1 MPNVVVPNVLSKDL
15 HRDVVAACGPDCF
28 IGTGITDNLI
38 PPSWSQSEHATLR
51 TVLDFEPDLSP

>member
-1 MPNVVVPNVLSKDL
+1 MPNIVVPNVLSKDL

-38 PPSWSQSEHATLR
+38 VRLATVTTR
-51 TVLDFEPDLSP
+51 TRECVHC